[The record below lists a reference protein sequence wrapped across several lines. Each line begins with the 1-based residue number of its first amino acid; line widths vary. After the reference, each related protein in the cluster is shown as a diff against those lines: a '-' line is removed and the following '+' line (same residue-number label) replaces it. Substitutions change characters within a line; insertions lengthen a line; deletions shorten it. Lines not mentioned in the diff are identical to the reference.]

1 MNPNPKP
8 DSTTTALEFFD
19 RVLPRQGQYM
29 AFELPSRQH
38 HVFHTT
44 AELADFVDGFD
55 AGEIYHACASYR
67 SGQSRK
73 AENVQALRSFWLD
86 LDCGPTKD
94 YPDQE
99 SALRALIGLCRATKL
114 PRPIVLDSGG
124 GLHLYWPLTADV
136 TPKDWK
142 PVAAALKALCEA
154 HGLLADRNV
163 TTDTARI
170 LRPPGTLNRKYSPPP
185 TVKVVGDA
193 APVDFSAFKS
203 VVEAAAGK
211 IRPDSTMSEIKK
223 ASAQII
229 NLHGL
234 TLDTNRRM
242 IGEAA
247 NWPATPE
254 NIARVRS
261 YLDAVPADAD
271 YDRWRDCVWAVA
283 SLDWGN
289 TGRGLVE
296 DWSRQSGDHWKDG
309 GHEAGKK
316 IRQLMDDYD
325 PSQGITIGTLIHH
338 ARQHG
343 YTEASGVVG
352 TPSSA
357 TIIQPTQARESQF
370 YSAASLKGKAV
381 PPRQWLVQGLV
392 PQKTVTLFSGDGG
405 TGKSLLALQ
414 LAVAVAAQTAWIGK
428 TANTGRV
435 IFLSA
440 EDDDDELHRRLDD
453 ILTAEGRDYDD
464 LSGLTL
470 RSLAGEDALL
480 AVETQIALMQS
491 ALFEELDKRAAEEA
505 PALIV
510 IDTLADVYPAN
521 ENDRAKV
528 RQFVGILRGLAI
540 KRKCAVLL
548 LGHPSLTGLN
558 SGTGTSGSTAW
569 NNSVRSRLYLSRI
582 TDNGFEPDP
591 DARVLSTKKA
601 NYGRTGGEINLKWE
615 AGVFVAETQPSGLDA
630 LAAGTKGERVFLKLL
645 DTLTAQ
651 GRYVSANPGPTY
663 APAQFASHPEAEG
676 CTKRALKSAM
686 DALFGR
692 GEIVSARHGSGAK
705 ARSHIARKGADHGQ
719 E

>member
-1 MNPNPKP
+1 MG
-8 DSTTTALEFFD
+8 AFD
-19 RVLPRQGQYM
+19 LPEY
-29 AFELPSRQH
+29 P
-38 HVFHTT
+38 
-44 AELADFVDGFD
+44 AD
-55 AGEIYHACASYR
+55 
-67 SGQSRK
+67 
-73 AENVQALRSFWLD
+73 
-86 LDCGPTKD
+86 
-94 YPDQE
+94 
-99 SALRALIGLCRATKL
+99 LRALEDSKRGEKWARRAL
-114 PRPIVLDSGG
+114 DAEAAIVAGAMNGTRNTTLNN
-124 GLHLYWPLTADV
+124 
-136 TPKDWK
+136 
-142 PVAAALKALCEA
+142 AALKLG
-154 HGLLADRNV
+154 H
-163 TTDTARI
+163 
-170 LRPPGTLNRKYSPPP
+170 
-185 TVKVVGDA
+185 KVASGYLQA
-193 APVDFSAFKS
+193 AE
-203 VVEAAAGK
+203 VEAALMEAAQRSGLAQEDGPEAVRATIRSGLTAGLQEPEHPQD
-211 IRPDSTMSEIKK
+211 RPDY
-223 ASAQII
+223 
-229 NLHGL
+229 
-234 TLDTNRRM
+234 R
-242 IGEAA
+242 
-247 NWPATPE
+247 PAP
-254 NIARVRS
+254 
-261 YLDAVPADAD
+261 
-271 YDRWRDCVWAVA
+271 
-283 SLDWGN
+283 
-289 TGRGLVE
+289 RG
-296 DWSRQSGDHWKDG
+296 
-309 GHEAGKK
+309 
-316 IRQLMDDYD
+316 
-325 PSQGITIGTLIHH
+325 P
-338 ARQHG
+338 
-343 YTEASGVVG
+343 
-352 TPSSA
+352 
-357 TIIQPTQARESQF
+357 TIIQPAPARESQF
-370 YSAASLKGKAV
+370 YSAASLKGKPV
-381 PPRQWLVQGLV
+381 PPRQWLVHGLV

-414 LAVAVAAQTAWIGK
+414 LAVAVAAQTVWIGK

-569 NNSVRSRLYLSRI
+569 NNSVRSRLYLARI
-582 TDNGFEPDP
+582 SDNGFEPDP

-615 AGVFVAETQPSGLDA
+615 AGVFVAEAQPTGLDA
-630 LAAGTKGERVFLKLL
+630 LAAGARGERVFLKLL

-651 GRYVSANPGPTY
+651 GRYVSASPGPTY
-663 APAQFASHPEAEG
+663 APTQFASHPEAEG

-692 GEIVSARHGSGAK
+692 GEIVIASHGSGAK

>member
-1 MNPNPKP
+1 MGAYNLPEYPSDLRELEETKRGEKWAQR
-8 DSTTTALEFFD
+8 ALE
-19 RVLPRQGQYM
+19 
-29 AFELPSRQH
+29 A
-38 HVFHTT
+38 
-44 AELADFVDGFD
+44 
-55 AGEIYHACASYR
+55 
-67 SGQSRK
+67 
-73 AENVQALRSFWLD
+73 
-86 LDCGPTKD
+86 
-94 YPDQE
+94 E
-99 SALRALIGLCRATKL
+99 SA
-114 PRPIVLDSGG
+114 IVAGAMNGTRNTTLNN
-124 GLHLYWPLTADV
+124 
-136 TPKDWK
+136 
-142 PVAAALKALCEA
+142 AALKFG
-154 HGLLADRNV
+154 H
-163 TTDTARI
+163 
-170 LRPPGTLNRKYSPPP
+170 
-185 TVKVVGDA
+185 KVASGYLQA
-193 APVDFSAFKS
+193 AE
-203 VVEAAAGK
+203 VEAALMKAAQMSGLMQDDSPEAVLATIRSGLTAGLK
-211 IRPDSTMSEIKK
+211 EPEHPLDRPEYRIAPRSPTIIRP
-223 ASAQII
+223 A
-229 NLHGL
+229 
-234 TLDTNRRM
+234 
-242 IGEAA
+242 
-247 NWPATPE
+247 P
-254 NIARVRS
+254 
-261 YLDAVPADAD
+261 
-271 YDRWRDCVWAVA
+271 
-283 SLDWGN
+283 
-289 TGRGLVE
+289 
-296 DWSRQSGDHWKDG
+296 
-309 GHEAGKK
+309 
-316 IRQLMDDYD
+316 
-325 PSQGITIGTLIHH
+325 
-338 ARQHG
+338 
-343 YTEASGVVG
+343 
-352 TPSSA
+352 
-357 TIIQPTQARESQF
+357 ARESQF
-370 YSAASLKGKAV
+370 YSAASLKGKPV

-428 TANTGRV
+428 TVNNGRV

-440 EDDDDELHRRLDD
+440 EDDSDELHRRLDE

-540 KRKCAVLL
+540 KRKCAILL

-615 AGVFVAETQPSGLDA
+615 AGVFVAEALPTGLDA
-630 LAAGTKGERVFLKLL
+630 LAAGARGERVFLKLL

-651 GRYVSANPGPTY
+651 GRYVSASPGPTY
-663 APAQFASHPEAEG
+663 APTQFASHPEAEG

-692 GEIVSARHGSGAK
+692 GEIVIASHGSGAK
-705 ARSHIARKGADHGQ
+705 ARSHIARKGADDGK

>member
-1 MNPNPKP
+1 M
-8 DSTTTALEFFD
+8 
-19 RVLPRQGQYM
+19 G
-29 AFELPSRQH
+29 AFEVP
-38 HVFHTT
+38 
-44 AELADFVDGFD
+44 E
-55 AGEIYHACASYR
+55 
-67 SGQSRK
+67 
-73 AENVQALRSFWLD
+73 
-86 LDCGPTKD
+86 
-94 YPDQE
+94 YPPD
-99 SALRALIGLCRATKL
+99 LRALEDTKRGEKWARRAL
-114 PRPIVLDSGG
+114 DAEAAIVAGAMNGTRNTTLNN
-124 GLHLYWPLTADV
+124 
-136 TPKDWK
+136 
-142 PVAAALKALCEA
+142 AALKLG
-154 HGLLADRNV
+154 H
-163 TTDTARI
+163 
-170 LRPPGTLNRKYSPPP
+170 
-185 TVKVVGDA
+185 KVASGYLQA
-193 APVDFSAFKS
+193 AE
-203 VVEAAAGK
+203 VEAALMDAAQRSGLAQEDGPEAVRATIRSGLTAGLQEPEYPQD
-211 IRPDSTMSEIKK
+211 RPDY
-223 ASAQII
+223 
-229 NLHGL
+229 
-234 TLDTNRRM
+234 R
-242 IGEAA
+242 
-247 NWPATPE
+247 PAP
-254 NIARVRS
+254 
-261 YLDAVPADAD
+261 
-271 YDRWRDCVWAVA
+271 
-283 SLDWGN
+283 
-289 TGRGLVE
+289 RGPTV
-296 DWSRQSGDHWKDG
+296 
-309 GHEAGKK
+309 
-316 IRQLMDDYD
+316 
-325 PSQGITIGTLIHH
+325 
-338 ARQHG
+338 
-343 YTEASGVVG
+343 
-352 TPSSA
+352 
-357 TIIQPTQARESQF
+357 IQPAPARESQF

-381 PPRQWLVQGLV
+381 PPRQWLVHGLV

-414 LAVAVAAQTAWIGK
+414 LAVAVVAQTAWIGK
-428 TANTGRV
+428 TANIGRV

-453 ILTAEGRDYDD
+453 ILTAEHREYDD

-510 IDTLADVYPAN
+510 FDPLADVYPAN

-615 AGVFVAETQPSGLDA
+615 AGVFVAEAQPTGLDA
-630 LAAGTKGERVFLKLL
+630 LAAGAKGERVFLKLL

-651 GRYVSANPGPTY
+651 GRYVSASPGPTY
-663 APAQFASHPEAEG
+663 APTQFASHPEAEG

-692 GEIVSARHGSGAK
+692 GEIVIASHGSGAK
-705 ARSHIARKGADHGQ
+705 ARSHIARKGADDGQ